1 LALERRP
8 ASVDPPMNK
17 RRTVLSN
24 TVQDRTEVS
33 NVRIIGSGA
42 AGLHA
47 AIAAHEAG
55 SDVVVIGKSRRRN
68 AHTVLAAGGINAVL
82 GTVRSCVV
90 LSRLSRTSRG
100 SCSTSG
106 RQGPSE
112 RKAVR
117 ASGARTV

>member
-1 LALERRP
+1 
-8 ASVDPPMNK
+8 MNK

-33 NVRIIGSGA
+33 NVRVIGSGA

-47 AIAAHEAG
+47 AIAAHEAA
-55 SDVVVIGKSRRRN
+55 SDVVAIGKSRRRN
-68 AHTVLAAGGINAVL
+68 AHTVLAAGGINTAL

-90 LSRLSRTSRG
+90 LSRLSRNSRG
-100 SCSTSG
+100 SCCTSG
-106 RQGPSE
+106 RQGTSG